1 MPQIQNK
8 YPRSGSKIF
17 LAEGATHFID
27 ACHAG
32 FDAFLSNPGISRL
45 LAGVLG
51 FRYAKKQATGM
62 TCREM

>member
-1 MPQIQNK
+1 MKSQ
-8 YPRSGSKIF
+8 
-17 LAEGATHFID
+17 GATHFID